1 MPAPVAMLVPR
12 LKRAHPEMTD
22 CSPPLPL
29 KASQNTAVD
38 GPALLD
44 SQALA
49 NLSQLD
55 PGGVNKLLP
64 RVLTTY
70 RSSTARL
77 LGQLEAARLS
87 SDTGSL
93 QLVVHTLKSSSA
105 SVGALTLAAL
115 CATAEQ
121 ALRDGRLEGLIPVL
135 DALQAESVRVDAAV
149 HQLLSS
155 V

>member
-1 MPAPVAMLVPR
+1 
-12 LKRAHPEMTD
+12 MTD
-22 CSPPLPL
+22 CSPPSR
-29 KASQNTAVD
+29 ASATHPPVD
-38 GPALLD
+38 GEPVLD
-44 SQALA
+44 AQALA
-49 NLSQLD
+49 NLAQLD

-77 LGQLEAARLS
+77 LGQLVAARLS
-87 SDTGSL
+87 FDVGSL

-105 SVGALTLAAL
+105 SIGALTLAAL

-121 ALRDGRLEGLIPVL
+121 ALREGRLEGLTSLL
-135 DALQAESVRVDAAV
+135 DDLETESARVDTAV

-155 V
+155 D